1 MPLAYLQ
8 RRSGFL
14 DYQICH
20 RKAEGPAKLDFG
32 GALARIATGWLFLKN
47 AQAFPT
53 KPGTQLFTPDTLAGE
68 ELSTFLI

>member
-1 MPLAYLQ
+1 M
-8 RRSGFL
+8 
-14 DYQICH
+14 DYPICH
-20 RKAEGPAKLDFG
+20 IKAEGPAKLDFG